1 MPGSGGRDG
10 GEAWREVSPMGG
22 WADSAA
28 LCRGTSGVIIR
39 CGTRLEAVQDES
51 WMERVVGGG
60 EEIETRP
67 HTPLLSST

>member
-1 MPGSGGRDG
+1 
-10 GEAWREVSPMGG
+10 MGG